1 MPNKKVW
8 NPQKLH
14 AKASRPCIDYIDK
27 TRAICQK
34 VRNSAKSDEIPIS
47 KLRSGKLH
55 DHLACSHVHKT
66 AQQAHDFSQLSA
78 ICATKR
84 EVREGLNNVQ
94 TRAFF
99 REGLINLAKAP
110 NLANLQISSNFMALD
125 DPSKQVGKM
134 KYCDPGGHHIYICI
148 YIYYTY
154 IFPSV
159 HYFCLLRMFCLL

>member
-1 MPNKKVW
+1 MPNKKCGIPK
-8 NPQKLH
+8 NCTQ
-14 AKASRPCIDYIDK
+14 KASRPCIDYIDK

-34 VRNSAKSDEIPIS
+34 VRKLRNSAKSDEIPIS

-66 AQQAHDFSQLSA
+66 AQQAHDFPQLSA

-84 EVREGLNNVQ
+84 KVREGLNNVQ

-110 NLANLQISSNFMALD
+110 NLANVQISSNFRLHEKLCAFDVL
-125 DPSKQVGKM
+125 KG
-134 KYCDPGGHHIYICI
+134 YICI
-148 YIYYTY
+148 YTLHIYIYITY
-154 IFPSV
+154 IYIFLCISDVGKYPV
-159 HYFCLLRMFCLL
+159 

>member
-1 MPNKKVW
+1 MW

-14 AKASRPCIDYIDK
+14 AKASRPCIDCIDK

-66 AQQAHDFSQLSA
+66 AQQAHDFPQLSA
-78 ICATKR
+78 ICATLKSEKGSIMFKR
-84 EVREGLNNVQ
+84 GF
-94 TRAFF
+94 FF

-110 NLANLQISSNFMALD
+110 NLANVQISSNFRLHEKLCAFDVL
-125 DPSKQVGKM
+125 KG
-134 KYCDPGGHHIYICI
+134 YIYIHYI
-148 YIYYTY
+148 YIYTCFFMY
-154 IFPSV
+154 IR
-159 HYFCLLRMFCLL
+159 CW